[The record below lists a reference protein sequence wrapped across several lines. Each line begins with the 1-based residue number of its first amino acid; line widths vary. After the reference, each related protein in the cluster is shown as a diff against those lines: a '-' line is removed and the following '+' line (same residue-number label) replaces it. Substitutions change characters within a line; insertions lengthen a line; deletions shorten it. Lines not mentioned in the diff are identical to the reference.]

1 MRRETNFKLPEDI
14 RNYIEQLTEII
25 HPKAIILFGS
35 MARGEAHVQSDYDL
49 MVIASDL
56 PRDFWER
63 QDLLWFGKPLS
74 VDIIGLT
81 PDEVIT
87 HINRGLILDAL
98 LEGIVVYGDAA
109 NLQLEAER
117 YIQEQNLQ
125 RTPNG
130 YFHRIA

>member
-14 RNYIEQLTEII
+14 RDYVERLAERIN
-25 HPKAIILFGS
+25 PKAIILFGS
-35 MARGEAHVQSDYDL
+35 MARGEAHIQSDYDL

-63 QDLLWFGKPLS
+63 QDLLWQEKPLS

-81 PDEVIT
+81 PDEVIA

-98 LEGIVVYGDAA
+98 LEGIVVYGGAA
-109 NLQLEAER
+109 SLRLEAER
-117 YIQEQNLQ
+117 YIRDQNLQ